1 MGKEEIEYFPLR
13 IFIFS
18 LREIKS
24 SLKRFFH
31 RIWLVKLFVAT
42 NREKCWEGVKE
53 KAALGIES
61 RLLNIVVS
69 MMKQRIIYSLM
80 SQWPPNVEEP
90 TRSILFWAFSFSM
103 CFCIALALIP
113 ILSTSSCLVIYGL
126 SFINSKTFSIVFG
139 DPVWPP
145 VWPLV
150 WPLVWPP
157 VSLGIGN
164 RSSTSCNSYLSINS
178 GLPQPDTL
186 KLLYLQGDRF
196 VSIKKL
202 GAALG

>member
-1 MGKEEIEYFPLR
+1 MF
-13 IFIFS
+13 FS

-24 SLKRFFH
+24 FLKRFFYC
-31 RIWLVKLFVAT
+31 IWLVKLFVVT

-53 KAALGIES
+53 KAAPGIES

-145 VWPLV
+145 V
-150 WPLVWPP
+150 
-157 VSLGIGN
+157 SLGIGN

-178 GLPQPDTL
+178 GLPQPDSL
-186 KLLYLQGDRF
+186 KLLPLQGDRF
-196 VSIKKL
+196 ASVIT
-202 GAALG
+202 

>member
-1 MGKEEIEYFPLR
+1 ME
-13 IFIFS
+13 
-18 LREIKS
+18 
-24 SLKRFFH
+24 
-31 RIWLVKLFVAT
+31 
-42 NREKCWEGVKE
+42 
-53 KAALGIES
+53 ES

-69 MMKQRIIYSLM
+69 MMKRRIIYSLI

-90 TRSILFWAFSFSM
+90 TRSILFWAFSFSI
-103 CFCIALALIP
+103 CFCIALALIA

-126 SFINSKTFSIVFG
+126 SFINSKTFSIIFG

-145 VWPLV
+145 VWPPVWLPV
-150 WPLVWPP
+150 WPPVWLP

-186 KLLYLQGDRF
+186 KLLYLQGDSF
-196 VSIKKL
+196 VFVITQ
-202 GAALG
+202 G

>member
-1 MGKEEIEYFPLR
+1 MQTSAKKACFQFVECSNSSAKIRLFLVTSKVFEENVGMV
-13 IFIFS
+13 
-18 LREIKS
+18 IK
-24 SLKRFFH
+24 K
-31 RIWLVKLFVAT
+31 K
-42 NREKCWEGVKE
+42 NRRLSDW
-53 KAALGIES
+53 ES

-69 MMKQRIIYSLM
+69 MMRRRIIYSLI

-126 SFINSKTFSIVFG
+126 SFISSKTFSIVFG

-145 VWPLV
+145 VWLPV

-178 GLPQPDTL
+178 GLPQTDTL
-186 KLLYLQGDRF
+186 KLLPLQDDRF
-196 VSIKKL
+196 VSIKNQ